1 MANKNINDLP
11 TATSLNAG
19 DKLEILQGG
28 TNKQIDASLLGG
40 SSTTPNLAQ
49 VLTEG
54 YTANSSVLL
63 TDGTA
68 TELLLD
74 PSYIQLKSTGLGSV
88 LFDADA
94 ILDVVNYKGNE
105 LATLNDIPSLT
116 GYEQTVNKDATGG
129 YVGLTALKI
138 NFKNVLNTFT
148 SFFTNSNTAARTY
161 TFQDRNGTIA
171 DDTDLGL
178 KSPIA
183 SPTFTG
189 TVTTPAIIVS
199 SETASRVAIIDA
211 SKNVKSADT
220 TTYPS
225 LTELSYGKGVTSA
238 IQTQLD
244 NKGNSQPIYS
254 GKRRTIPFASL
265 PAASGGY
272 HNTVWYVPYI
282 VSSTHTITDIGIEVT
297 TGAAASNVRLAL
309 YSDNN
314 GVPSTLIEESGAISS
329 VGTGLKTYTFSSPI
343 VLSASSQV
351 YWMALQSSVTGIG
364 LRQGNSSICNL
375 YINGT
380 GSFGPMYYQTQA
392 FGSFPAS
399 ATPVGVASQVALL
412 ISLKAQ

>member
-74 PSYIQLKSTGLGSV
+74 PSYIQLKSLGLGSV

-189 TVTTPAIIVS
+189 TPLAP
-199 SETASRVAIIDA
+199 TASAGTNSTQIATTAYVDA
-211 SKNVKSADT
+211 KGAHQGFYT
-220 TTYPS
+220 
-225 LTELSYGKGVTSA
+225 GKW
-238 IQTQLD
+238 
-244 NKGNSQPIYS
+244 K
-254 GKRRTIPFASL
+254 TIPFASVPTGL
-265 PAASGGY
+265 TGWVGGII
-272 HNTVWYVPYI
+272 YI
-282 VSSTHTITDIGIEVT
+282 PIPIGENQTFIKIGEEVT
-297 TGAAASNVRLAL
+297 AGIAGQNIRLAL
-309 YSDNN
+309 YRSVN
-314 GVPSTLIEESGAISS
+314 GLPATLIEDSGNLSAVTNGLKDFTFTSPVTVNASERQVFAAIQVSNNS
-329 VGTGLKTYTFSSPI
+329 VG
-343 VLSASSQV
+343 
-351 YWMALQSSVTGIG
+351 
-364 LRQGNSSICNL
+364 LRVANSTCLN
-375 YINGT
+375 YFNGSGTT
-380 GSFGPMYYQTQA
+380 GSLFVQVQSFGA
-392 FGSFPAS
+392 FPAS
-399 ATPVGVASQVALL
+399 ATPSAYNGVTSPLVSLL
-412 ISLKAQ
+412 MQ